1 MKDCIVP
8 KKIRIGTRGS
18 HLALAQTQLFIDEL
32 HKVYPDV
39 DCEKVIIKTTG
50 DKILD
55 KPLLEFG
62 GKAVFVTEF
71 EAAMQDGLIDYAVH
85 SAKDMPMELM
95 SGMDIVCVL
104 GREDAR
110 DVLITRADYK
120 IEEGSKAVVG
130 TGSLSRQNQIKMI
143 YPDVICQSL
152 RGNVPTRIEKL
163 RKGEFDG
170 IILAAA
176 GLKRLGLHNEDDLRY
191 EYFDTDKMIPA
202 AGQGIIAVEGRKKD
216 AQEFLQRISDKKA
229 ETELLIER
237 MVLRKLGA
245 GCHEP
250 IGVYS
255 KLTDSERIMLC
266 VVKECCGQMI
276 KVSGEDENEF
286 SAELADRLVKQLVS
300 Y

>member
-8 KKIRIGTRGS
+8 KKIKIGTRGS
-18 HLALAQTQLFIDEL
+18 RLALTQTQLFIDEL
-32 HKVYPDV
+32 HKAYPDIE
-39 DCEKVIIKTTG
+39 CEKVVIKTTG

-71 EAAMQDGLIDYAVH
+71 EAAMRDGVIDCAVH

-104 GREDAR
+104 AREDAR
-110 DVLITRADYK
+110 DVLITRADDK
-120 IEEGSKAVVG
+120 IEQGRKMVIG
-130 TGSLSRQNQIKMI
+130 TGSLRRQGQIKMI
-143 YPDVICQSL
+143 YTDVTCVSL
-152 RGNVPTRIEKL
+152 RGNVPTRIKKL
-163 RKGEFDG
+163 REGEFDG

-176 GLKRLGLHNEDDLRY
+176 GLKRLGLNNEADLRY
-191 EYFDTDKMIPA
+191 EYIDTDKMVPA
-202 AGQGIIAVEGRKKD
+202 AGQGIIAVEGRKGD
-216 AQEFLQRISDKKA
+216 AQEFLQNVGDKSA

-250 IGVYS
+250 VGVYS
-255 KLTDSERIMLC
+255 RLINNERIELS
-266 VVKECCGQMI
+266 VIKECGGQII
-276 KVSGEDENEF
+276 KASGEDVIQC
-286 SAELADRLVKQLVS
+286 SLELADRLIEQLI
-300 Y
+300 

>member
-1 MKDCIVP
+1 MKDCMVP

-18 HLALAQTQLFIDEL
+18 HLAVTQTQLFIDEL
-32 HKVYPDV
+32 HKVYPEV
-39 DCEKVIIKTTG
+39 ECETVIIKTTG

-71 EAAMQDGLIDYAVH
+71 EAAMREGFIDYAVH

-95 SGMDIVCVL
+95 TGMDIVCVL

-110 DVLITRADYK
+110 DVLITRADYG
-120 IEEGSKAVVG
+120 IEDGREAVIG
-130 TGSLSRQNQIKMI
+130 TGSLRRQGQIKMI
-143 YPDVICQSL
+143 YPDVRCASL

-163 RKGEFDG
+163 REGEFDG

-176 GLKRLGLHNEDDLRY
+176 GLNRLGLHNEDDLRY
-191 EYFDTDKMIPA
+191 EYFDTDKMVPA
-202 AGQGIIAVEGRKKD
+202 AGQGIIAVEGRKGD
-216 AQEFLQRISDKKA
+216 AQDFLQKICDKKA

-255 KLTDSERIMLC
+255 KFINDERILLS
-266 VVKECCGQMI
+266 VIKECDGQMI
-276 KVSGEDENEF
+276 KVSGEDKTEF